1 MESLK
6 KLNIYSEIVW
16 VVSKRNKS
24 FYHFG
29 FTIHTLSWF
38 LSVNFLGLILFDGL
52 RVCLGICRKWELSPI
67 TVAALGIQ
75 IGKGSRKKIQNSPTP
90 FSLLPRKYTQIN
102 THNYSGLL
110 LEIGLSFPFFCF
122 PEILKNKVTRKE
134 GGKWHYLLMLLVSG
148 ITTEKRRHR
157 ICPKQGRSSSIGA
170 KMYSIQFRQ

>member
-16 VVSKRNKS
+16 VVSKRKKS

-67 TVAALGIQ
+67 TVVGIQ
-75 IGKGSRKKIQNSPTP
+75 IGKGSSKKFKSPPACQSPSPEIYTNKHTQ
-90 FSLLPRKYTQIN
+90 LLRLTFRDRTI
-102 THNYSGLL
+102 
-110 LEIGLSFPFFCF
+110 FPFFCF
-122 PEILKNKVTRKE
+122 PKILKNKVTRKE
-134 GGKWHYLLMLLVSG
+134 GVSG
-148 ITTEKRRHR
+148 TT
-157 ICPKQGRSSSIGA
+157 
-170 KMYSIQFRQ
+170 F